1 MTDTI
6 GSSAWTSIANDPTR
20 VIPNQTG
27 NTQISLTFIT
37 DSGVN
42 WPYPGWPPLAYQN
55 GKIVWLLSKKPVSA
69 LTSGY
74 TFDPATDITGVSS
87 LTINPNIGGYGSY
100 VEPDYAPGGACNCV
114 SCWGTHCG
122 SGAGGYV
129 GGGTTAGYNGPD
141 QNGSFWISD
150 FNCSIANYYTINSIT
165 QFGTSYPTLAIA
177 IISPST
183 PYATNQDITSA
194 AVGLASAKSISAIT
208 TWSPPVIQLSNKT
221 VNAGQV
227 NQNITATIS
236 YYSTI
241 NWTFDN
247 GQGAVALDSTYTITN
262 VGTTST
268 IAKQTGLFYESDAG
282 TYTCTVTYPEG
293 SPVSKSMVLT
303 VNRAAPIISSI
314 TGGGSVNA
322 GGTTTLNT
330 TLSQGSLS
338 ITYAWYYKSVSDV
351 NYTNDT
357 VLGSL
362 ILNQNKSYYVLASP
376 TFTDSGKYSCIATN
390 FAGSSPAV
398 STTLNVS
405 GTVIIR
411 TIDSQTVLPNTTVQF
426 VCNASGSPP
435 LNYQWKWKGAPI
447 TGATSSIYKIN
458 SATNTNI
465 GAYTCTVTNSVG
477 TATSNVANLAM
488 FTTESNCL
496 VQANTINSGSGYLSV
511 PPVVITGGNG
521 TGGVVSLTPD
531 RQYIRRIRITGGSKL
546 YTTMPTVTISG
557 GGNAGSSA
565 MAITTPVPTDYTIQS
580 ISLPPGYDGVRL
592 YPPVTATITGS
603 GSGATAIVTTT
614 PYSTGGIAAVRTWG
628 DMNYL
633 SSGGGPYDS
642 LSYTWEAAGA
652 YNGAGTTVWYQGY
665 SLLRRAAIL
674 TGPAVS
680 ANSGAV
686 NLPTEYASTALAAA
700 PCYIVKA
707 WQKLYGTVSVT
718 SRDGNGFGCTA
729 TILFQDITSS
739 FYAKNRYPYF
749 VGTPSNGNSILGYT
763 TVYSPVIT
771 IMNAGAGYTT
781 TPIFNV
787 TSLRTDNDFGQVQ
800 QAWYL
805 VGGGWS
811 DDGQLFGADALG
823 QFPIFIGAGNSAGGR
838 KAGQP
843 GRAYRNRYLEGYQD
857 EVRREAPMAANVM
870 SQELLDFVNGGPLP
884 VAVDRG
890 ALIVTGLRATGVSL
904 KTIGSGYSPSN
915 TSLVM
920 SSSAWTQ
927 PPGNYQSTPI
937 PPYTSITT
945 TTTPVTVVAAE
956 VDYLLD
962 AIGIVSQGNG
972 FTSTPTVTVGG
983 AGGSCTAV
991 ADMSCFAVG
1000 PMKAAN
1006 PNTLY
1011 TTPPTISITT
1021 TPNSTNYIA
1030 PVVVPIMSQYGTL
1043 SSIAVNNPLT
1053 NYYPTTP
1060 PLGVVENPNDPVYIA
1075 RQNARGLTG
1084 THPPFSNYAYNYVV
1098 TIDPPPVGAAP
1109 TAQVDQ
1115 TSGLAV
1121 TMHTVPSATV
1131 KKITLLQGATGYLT
1145 VPKVSFS
1152 LGTVGPPAGYFT
1164 TANSN
1169 PARLQAILS
1178 RTISQLVVLDNGSG
1192 YDTVP
1197 MTGNI
1202 VKSDGT
1208 LGDTIIGSTGYAS
1221 NFSAAI
1227 TNPGAGYTD
1236 NTSTFKNS
1244 KFIQR
1249 FDFTT
1254 NTGFTS
1260 VPTVT
1265 SSDGVGS
1272 FVATINP
1279 AISSG
1284 VSLTVK
1290 GGGSGYIIYRDPL
1303 TNIVHNSASILITPA
1318 PINASTA
1325 FGASATPV
1333 ITGPITKLLFKNLFP
1348 ANVLPWLPDYRP
1360 SWCANFTPVGSN
1372 LAGHGA
1378 YFTITNEPGTPG
1390 SGLTVVPIVKT
1401 AAELGLTYNGAP
1413 ISTAAYSTT
1422 TGQPSSGAN
1431 WYDWVMASPAQHAA
1445 DAQANVDAARAN
1457 SNAAVNA
1464 AFGAQAA
1471 YNQAV
1476 DSGQSVATV
1485 LAAKAL
1491 LDTYSNAQCNAIV
1504 ALSAALDRAQQPF
1517 PTTYPMGWN
1526 VNGIRGVSNAYDQ
1539 GNAWAAAG
1547 CPFLTGFAMTNSGSG
1562 YTMPPKITFTMG
1574 LQSVQQLSI
1583 GSYIQNSISGV
1594 AGVIPGINYTNTPT
1608 VTVPV
1613 DYNSITSV
1621 LGNGLP
1627 ESACGSGAEVSP
1639 TVIGVTANTLKH
1651 IFIADQ
1657 GQGWTGAAPTITIT
1671 GSVGATGTA
1680 TPIMGPSYMH
1690 VNMGE
1695 GGAYNFTPSVVITDV
1710 GTGRG
1715 ASAVA
1720 VMSDIPTSSPKGGK
1734 KAVSGVMFL
1743 SYGSAYVSP
1752 RITFVRDSRDVADTD
1767 ATAQATMIY
1776 DSLWPSVASAVP
1788 ADGAGSG
1795 ASFGLKVSS
1804 ELCITGTAGQVSGVL
1819 QIPNT
1824 VTGILDG
1831 SLSNL
1836 QSITSVVFQSPSQCR
1851 VIGDPVFGNCTSLES
1866 VYLPSSM
1873 SQIDSQA
1880 FLGCSSLS
1888 SVVIEGNVGPQIHP
1902 DSFTGCSP
1910 NLKVYTPAEF
1920 TGFVASAGVSG
1931 YATSTVTSTVL
1942 NAKPNILKITGNAAY
1957 KADVS
1962 NTVFNG
1968 ASITSDGVGNI
1979 YGPYVYSGGRSVYSY
1994 TLGASNNLIN
2004 PTPIVD
2010 NVQVLGDWVSFI
2022 QAVYSPPTPTSPS
2035 GGVYMLG
2042 TTYSA
2047 WSAETPSV
2055 YYKALNSTSEPVIIC
2070 DKIASTFKS
2079 FTLDNLGNLI
2089 FIQTVGKPLLAL
2101 SAAAIAGSIATGVP
2115 ITPVGFGVISEVDPE
2130 VPAAIV
2136 CDTNGYTYAALQN
2149 AGTVV
2154 QYPPYSDK
2162 YDSVPVLFA
2171 SGFSQPCALAFD
2183 TVGNLYVGSGD
2194 NTTLTGISVVPA
2206 GTTGSANTVMNGFFV
2221 VPGTLTYNVPK
2232 NTLLFSDGYN
2242 LCCMPLSG
2250 NTTAPVSLVQALST
2264 HDYTSIS
2271 NITTSVPGSTYVLTT
2286 ADIVAIN
2293 STLPADSQTALP
2305 SSAPVTYICPNA
2317 DQSVTIPGGQPNTS
2331 AILATSLAPDVS
2343 TTVTIGSDT
2352 FTVVYNS
2359 TTPPTLTVSGSG
2371 VLSTQTVNV
2380 GGSFNTVSGI
2390 AVTIYSIGLTV
2401 FGAVYGAVFIPGVGG
2416 TPPQVCK
2423 PKKQGI
2429 DYSSFLSS
2437 SLSNSD
2443 VQTYKEK
2450 GPVDASEWIRR
2461 KRLLNSTKFGSC

>member
-1 MTDTI
+1 VT
-6 GSSAWTSIANDPTR
+6 
-20 VIPNQTG
+20 QTLG
-27 NTQISLTFIT
+27 GVGLNLTFIT
-37 DSGVN
+37 DSIVG
-42 WPYPGWPPLAYQN
+42 WPYGGQPLAYQN
-55 GKIVWLLSKKPVSA
+55 GKIVWLLSTKPVSA

-87 LTINPNIGGYGSY
+87 LTINPNCGFNGFRSGYSYGGGQAGPGSGYGDAGGSGGYG
-100 VEPDYAPGGACNCV
+100 GGEV
-114 SCWGTHCG
+114 
-122 SGAGGYV
+122 GYI
-129 GGGTTAGYNGPD
+129 GNN
-141 QNGSFWISD
+141 QNGSYWLGSYYY
-150 FNCSIANYYTINSIT
+150 SAIANYYTINSIT
-165 QFGTSYPTLAIA
+165 QFGASYPTLAIA

-183 PYATNQDITSA
+183 PYATNQNITSA
-194 AVGLASAKSISAIT
+194 AVGLASTKSVSTIT
-208 TWSPPVIQLSNKT
+208 AWIPPVIQLSNKT

-227 NQNITATIS
+227 NQSITATIS

-247 GQGAVALDSTYTITN
+247 GQGSVALDSTYSITN

-268 IAKQTGLFYESDAG
+268 IAKQSGLFYESDAG
-282 TYTCTVTYPEG
+282 TYTCTITYPRG
-293 SPVSKSMVLT
+293 PPTSKSMVLT
-303 VNRAAPIISSI
+303 VNRVAPVISSI
-314 TGGGSVNA
+314 TGGGSVN
-322 GGTTTLNT
+322 GGVTTTLST

-338 ITYAWYYKSVSDV
+338 ITYAWYFKSASDA
-351 NYTNDT
+351 NYTNDA

-362 ILNQNKSYYVLASP
+362 IFNQTKSYYVLAPS

-398 STTLNVS
+398 SATLIVNGLPFS
-405 GTVIIR
+405 R
-411 TIDSQTVLPNTTVQF
+411 TIDSQTVLPNTSVQF

-435 LNYQWKWKGAPI
+435 LNYQWNWNGTPI

-458 SATNTNI
+458 TATYTNI

-477 TATSNVANLAM
+477 ATTSNVANLAM

-496 VQANTINSGSGYLSV
+496 LQANTISSGSGYLSV
-511 PPVVITGGNG
+511 PPLVITGGSG
-521 TGGVVSLTPD
+521 SGGAVSLIPD

-546 YTTMPTVTISG
+546 YTSMPTVTISG
-557 GGNAGSSA
+557 GGNVGASA
-565 MAITTPVPTDYTIQS
+565 VAITTSVPTDYTIQS
-580 ISLPPGYDGVRL
+580 ISLPPGYDSLRL

-603 GSGATAIVTTT
+603 GSGATAIVETT
-614 PYSTGGIAAVRTWG
+614 PYPSGGIAAIRAWS

-633 SSGGGPYDS
+633 SSGGGVLISAYRN
-642 LSYTWEAAGA
+642 LGQTWIAAARTPDTIAAAAGD
-652 YNGAGTTVWYQGY
+652 GY
-665 SLLRRAAIL
+665 SGGALVGAAVWCQGQDPFRTTIML
-674 TGPAVS
+674 TGPTVWS
-680 ANSGAV
+680 NPYAV
-686 NLPTEYASTALAAA
+686 NLPTEYADTAFAAA

-707 WQKLYGTVSVT
+707 WQNLYGTVSVT

-729 TILFQDITSS
+729 TLSFQDITSS
-739 FYAKNRYPYF
+739 FYAYGRYPYV
-749 VGTPSNGNSILGYT
+749 VGTPSNGNSIAGYT

-771 IMNAGAGYTT
+771 ITHAGSGYTT
-781 TPIFNV
+781 APIFNV
-787 TSLRTDNDFGQVQ
+787 TSLQTDTQFGQVQ

-805 VGGGWS
+805 IGGGWF
-811 DDGQLFGADALG
+811 DNGGGLDGGKLFGANAIY
-823 QFPIFIGAGNSAGGR
+823 QFPIFIGAGNSDGGKQSGR
-838 KAGQP
+838 P
-843 GRAYRNRYLEGYQD
+843 GRSYRTAEDGSARTGDSAVNI
-857 EVRREAPMAANVM
+857 M

-884 VAVDRG
+884 VAASGG
-890 ALIVTGLRATGVSL
+890 ALIVKGVRATSVSL

-915 TSLVM
+915 TNLVM
-920 SSSAWTQ
+920 ASSPWSA
-927 PPGNYQSTPI
+927 PPGNYQQSTPI
-937 PPYTSITT
+937 PPYSSLTT
-945 TTTPVTVVAAE
+945 TTTPVTVVPAE

-983 AGGSCTAV
+983 TGGSCTAV

-1000 PMKAAN
+1000 SITPAN

-1011 TTPPTISITT
+1011 TTTPTISITT
-1021 TPNSTNYIA
+1021 TPNSANYIA
-1030 PVVVPIMSQYGTL
+1030 PVVVPVMGQYGTL
-1043 SSIAVNNPLT
+1043 SSIEVNNPLT

-1060 PLGVVENPNDPVYIA
+1060 PFGVVENPNDPTYIA
-1075 RQNARGLTG
+1075 NQNARGQTG
-1084 THPPFSNYAYNYVV
+1084 THPPYSNYAYNYVV
-1098 TIDPPPVGAAP
+1098 TIDPPPVGSAP

-1131 KKITLLQGATGYLT
+1131 KKIHIITGASGYVN
-1145 VPKVSFS
+1145 VPKVSFG
-1152 LGTVGPPAGYFT
+1152 LGTVGPPTGYFT

-1169 PARLQAILS
+1169 PVRLQAILS
-1178 RTISQLVVLDNGSG
+1178 RTISQLAVLDNGCG
-1192 YDTVP
+1192 YDRVA

-1208 LGDTIIGSTGYAS
+1208 LGDTIVGSTGYAS
-1221 NFSAAI
+1221 SFSAAI
-1227 TNPGAGYTD
+1227 TNPGVGYTD
-1236 NTSTFKNS
+1236 NTSIFKNS

-1265 SSDGVGS
+1265 SSDGLGS

-1279 AISSG
+1279 AITSG
-1284 VSLTVK
+1284 VSLTLRN
-1290 GGGSGYIIYRDPL
+1290 GGSGYIIYRDPL
-1303 TNIVHNSASILITPA
+1303 TNIVHNTASILITPT
-1318 PINASTA
+1318 PIDASTA
-1325 FGASATPV
+1325 FGATATPT
-1333 ITGPITKLLFKNLFP
+1333 ITGPITQLLLGNLFP
-1348 ANVLPWLPDYRP
+1348 ANVLPWLPDYHP
-1360 SWCANFTPVGSN
+1360 SWCVDWDTVGSN
-1372 LAGHGA
+1372 LAGRGA
-1378 YFTITNEPGTPG
+1378 YFTITKEPGTAG
-1390 SGLTVVPIVKT
+1390 SGLTIVPVVKT
-1401 AAELGLTYNGAP
+1401 AAQLGLTYNGSP
-1413 ISTAAYSTT
+1413 ISTASYSTT

-1431 WYDWVMASPAQHAA
+1431 WYSWVMASPAQHAA

-1457 SNAAVNA
+1457 SLAAVNA
-1464 AFGAQAA
+1464 AFAALAA

-1476 DSGQSVATV
+1476 SSGQSVATV
-1485 LAAKAL
+1485 LAAKATL
-1491 LDTYSNAQCNAIV
+1491 NTTGDAQCNALA
-1504 ALSAALDRAQQPF
+1504 ALYAALDQAQQPF
-1517 PTTYPMGWN
+1517 PTTYPMGWKLRS
-1526 VNGIRGVSNAYDQ
+1526 GAGYNAYDQ

-1547 CPFLTGFAMTNSGSG
+1547 CPFLTGFAISNAGSG

-1574 LQSVQQLSI
+1574 VQSVQILTI

-1594 AGVIPGINYTNTPT
+1594 TGVNPGINYIHTPT
-1608 VTVPV
+1608 VTIPV

-1621 LGNGLP
+1621 FGQTLAQ
-1627 ESACGSGAEVSP
+1627 SACGSGAEVSP
-1639 TVIGVTANTLKH
+1639 SVIGVTANTLKH

-1657 GQGWTGAAPTITIT
+1657 GPGWTGAAPTITVRGPT
-1671 GSVGATGTA
+1671 GATGTA
-1680 TPIMGPSYMH
+1680 TPIMGPSFMK
-1690 VNMGE
+1690 VTMGE

-1710 GTGRG
+1710 GTGSG

-1720 VMSDIPTSSPKGGK
+1720 VMTNIPATSPKAGK

-1743 SYGSAYVSP
+1743 SYGSAYVTP
-1752 RITFVRDSRDVADTD
+1752 QITFVRDSRDNVDTD

-1776 DSLWPSVASAVP
+1776 DSLWPSIASAVP
-1788 ADGAGSG
+1788 TDGVGSG
-1795 ASFGLKVSS
+1795 ASVGLKISS
-1804 ELCITGTAGQVSGVL
+1804 QLCITGVTGTASGVV

-1824 VTGILDG
+1824 IAGILDG

-1836 QSITSVVFQSPSQCR
+1836 QSITSIVFESPSQCTL
-1851 VIGDPVFGNCTSLES
+1851 IGDPVFGNCTSLKS

-1873 SQIDSQA
+1873 GQIDSQA

-1888 SVVIEGNVGPQIHP
+1888 SVIIEGNTGPRIHP
-1902 DSFTGCSP
+1902 DAFAGCSSD
-1910 NLKVYTPAEF
+1910 LTVYTPAGF
-1920 TGFVASAGVSG
+1920 TGFVASHGISG
-1931 YATSTVTSTVL
+1931 FATSTVTSNLL
-1942 NAKPNILKITGNAAY
+1942 NSKPNILTVTGTAAY

-1979 YGPYVYSGGRSVYSY
+1979 YGPYVYSSGHSIYSY
-1994 TLGASNNLIN
+1994 SLGTANNLIN

-2010 NVQVLGDWVSFI
+2010 NVPVRGDWVSFL
-2022 QAVYSPPTPTSPS
+2022 QAVYSPSSTSPA

-2055 YYKALNSTSEPVIIC
+2055 YYKALDSTSEPVIIC
-2070 DKIASTFKS
+2070 NKIASTFKS
-2079 FTLDNLGNLI
+2079 FTIDNVGNLI
-2089 FIQTVGKPLLAL
+2089 FIQAVNRPLLVL
-2101 SAAAIAGSIATGVP
+2101 SAAAIAGSIASGIP
-2115 ITPVGFGVISEVDPE
+2115 ITPIGFSVPNNVNPE

-2136 CDTNGYTYAALQN
+2136 CDTNGYVYAALQT
-2149 AGTVV
+2149 AGTIFR
-2154 QYPPYSDK
+2154 YAPYSAS
-2162 YDSVPVLFA
+2162 YDSTPVLFA

-2183 TVGNLYVGSGD
+2183 SVGNLYVGSGD
-2194 NTTLTGISVVPA
+2194 NVSLSGIGVVPA
-2206 GTTGSANTVMNGFFV
+2206 GTTGSINTVMNGFFV

-2250 NTTAPVSLVQALST
+2250 NTTAPVSLIQALST

-2271 NITTSVPGSTYVLTT
+2271 NITTSVPGSTYILTT
-2286 ADIVAIN
+2286 ADIVSIN
-2293 STLPADSQTALP
+2293 STLPAHAQTELP
-2305 SSAPVTYICPNA
+2305 SNEPITYVCPNA
-2317 DQSVTIPGGQPNTS
+2317 DQSITIPGGEPNTS
-2331 AILATSLAPDVS
+2331 AILATSLPPDVS

-2359 TTPPTLTVSGSG
+2359 TTPPTLTISGSG

-2390 AVTIYSIGLTV
+2390 TVTIYSIGLTV
-2401 FGAVYGAVFIPGVGG
+2401 FGAVYGAVFVPGVGG
-2416 TPPQVCK
+2416 TPPLVCK
-2423 PKKQGI
+2423 TKKQGI

-2437 SLSNSD
+2437 SLSNAD

-2450 GPVDASEWIRR
+2450 GTIDASEWIRR
-2461 KRLLNSTKFGSC
+2461 KRMLNSTKFGSC